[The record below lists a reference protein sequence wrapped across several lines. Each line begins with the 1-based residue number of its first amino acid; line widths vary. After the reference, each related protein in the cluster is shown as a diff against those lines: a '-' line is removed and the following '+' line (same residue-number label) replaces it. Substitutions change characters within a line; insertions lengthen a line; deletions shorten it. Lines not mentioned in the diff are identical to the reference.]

1 MWRDYSSG
9 LLKNNHTSV
18 LSVRVSAFISALL
31 LSLLCGLFYNMWKYE
46 VERIEREEGGWHS
59 RLIGEISDKDLEA
72 IKNFGNVKDAV
83 RNESGKAGISTDIG
97 DAGTLTDIEGAETLT
112 DIEEAEELMDIEG
125 AEALTDIEGAEALT
139 DIEGA
144 EALTVN
150 EGEENSADLYF
161 YDLRNVFSDTPRIAE
176 LVGISPEKAV
186 YNYPLLAMYLIRDSR
201 DTAPRLVF
209 PMFIIIMA
217 MASMSLVVI
226 IHNAFA
232 VSMNARV
239 HQFGIFSSIGATP
252 RQIRTCLLQEAA
264 ALCAVPVIAGNMLG
278 IAGAMGLLHMTNVL
292 LAGGAAGRHKA
303 VFGVH
308 PLVLAGALGVTVV
321 TIWISAWLPARKLSR
336 LTPLEA
342 IRSTDELQLKRRKN
356 SPILARLFGVEGE
369 LAGNALKAQKK
380 ALRTASLSLALAF
393 MAYTMMQCFFS
404 LSGISTRETYFERY
418 QNVWDIM
425 VTVKDAGADIFEETK
440 AVRNLA
446 GVKDAAAYQKASAKR
461 IITEEEMSE
470 DMKAFGGFSHASGEF
485 VTKVDSGWLVN
496 APILVMDDDSFL
508 DYCKQIGIAP
518 RLDGA
523 VIRNQIRDV
532 TNPDFRH
539 PDFMPYLKQDDLEK
553 ESADALRESEKEES
567 VSDLGMLEKEESVSD
582 LQQSEKTAVSVL
594 RQSGNEQ
601 VTAEIPVLSYAE
613 EVPAL
618 REEYATLDYYE
629 LVHFIPVS
637 LWEEI
642 KGQTGGGESDV
653 YIRVLGKENAALE
666 VLNTLQDQIEQ
677 LLSRKYT
684 VECENRIQEYETNR
698 IQIRGMMTFFGAL
711 CVLLALIGI
720 GNIFSN
726 TLGFVRQRKREFAR
740 YMSIGLTPEELRKM
754 FCIEALAIA
763 GRPILITLPPAVLAA
778 GYMLKLSYVD
788 AGEFLAEA
796 PLMPITAFMLAI
808 LGAVGLAYFLAWRNV
823 RRISLAEVLRDDT
836 MM

>member
-59 RLIGEISDKDLEA
+59 RLIGEISDKDLEV

-83 RNESGKAGISTDIG
+83 RNESGKAGISRDIG
-97 DAGTLTDIEGAETLT
+97 DA
-112 DIEEAEELMDIEG
+112 
-125 AEALTDIEGAEALT
+125 EALTANEGA
-139 DIEGA
+139 
-144 EALTVN
+144 
-150 EGEENSADLYF
+150 ENSADLYF
-161 YDLRNVFSDTPRIAE
+161 YDLKNVFSDTPQIAE

-209 PMFIIIMA
+209 PMFIVIMA

-264 ALCAVPVIAGNMLG
+264 ALCAVPVIAGNLLG

-380 ALRTASLSLALAF
+380 ALRTASFSLALAF

-496 APILVMDDDSFL
+496 APILVMDDESFL

-553 ESADALRESEKEES
+553 ES
-567 VSDLGMLEKEESVSD
+567 VSI
-582 LQQSEKTAVSVL
+582 L

-601 VTAEIPVLSYAE
+601 MTAEIPVLSYAE

-618 REEYATLDYYE
+618 REEYAALDYYE

-653 YIRVLGKENAALE
+653 YIRVIGKENAALE
-666 VLNTLQDQIEQ
+666 ELNALQDQIEQ

-684 VECENRIQEYETNR
+684 VECENRIQEYETSR
-698 IQIRGMMTFFGAL
+698 IQIWGMMTFFGAL

-796 PLMPITAFMLAI
+796 PLMPIIAFMLAI